1 MNDENLISIA
11 DRPEDE
17 KREITRKGGQ
27 ASGEARRQRK
37 TMRERLEYLMTTPN
51 AQGIEHGEAIAET
64 LIKCATDGNMKAA
77 KLIGDYC
84 GDFKQRI
91 EVEDTTPTMSK
102 EEAAAIYWEH
112 VKQHARK
119 IANGEKTNSEAA
131 DIDGGMMEEARRV
144 LAGRVSGRDENPVE
158 YAESEAE
165 YISNV
170 MNYCDPEE
178 NAADLVHD
186 LWNDYTRTPDYQ
198 NAIQE
203 AAKMSRD
210 DAGAHLANAV
220 KEYRAAHPYSEKRGN
235 KELYYSLLVIYLC
248 ARSEQW
254 RKDHPDQ
261 AAPPPPRNP
270 NFKPAPGQ
278 PYPEDW

>member
-1 MNDENLISIA
+1 MNDENLIPIQS
-11 DRPEDE
+11 RPEDE
-17 KREITRKGGQ
+17 QREISRKGGQ

-91 EVEDTTPTMSK
+91 EMEDTTAPRMTK
-102 EEAAAIYWEH
+102 EEATAIYWEH

-119 IANGEKTNSEAA
+119 IANGEKINSETAE
-131 DIDGGMMEEARRV
+131 IDGGMMEEAWRV
-144 LAGRVSGRDENPVE
+144 LGRDETPVE
-158 YAESEAE
+158 YAESQIE
-165 YISNV
+165 YIGDV

-210 DAGAHLANAV
+210 DASAHLANAV
-220 KEYRAAHPYSEKRGN
+220 KEYRAAHPHGEKRGN
-235 KELYYSLLVIYLC
+235 KELYYSILVIYLC